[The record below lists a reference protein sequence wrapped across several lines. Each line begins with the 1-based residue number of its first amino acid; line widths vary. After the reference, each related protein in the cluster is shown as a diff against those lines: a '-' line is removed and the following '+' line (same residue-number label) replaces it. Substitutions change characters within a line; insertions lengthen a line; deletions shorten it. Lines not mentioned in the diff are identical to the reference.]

1 MEVQSPQSVQ
11 INFNNK
17 IITLHNVKIVKNPKI
32 ITIDATQYSNF
43 LKGSP
48 VKLSNGTTATTSPVK
63 LQLPTL
69 VSTKTI
75 VASPPNA
82 AFKTSS
88 IVLNR
93 TPVIT
98 MAPALTTNQVVQSM
112 QHSKNF
118 VHFKPSIKV
127 VSAAAASKSPV
138 KLQAFPVSHQQTVI
152 ISPPKTSSSFSR
164 PVTSQPKVEFK
175 QAPTISSSKTLIPPT
190 TPVNNKDAT
199 LPKVVTSQ
207 SQKNKTSPCTITPPA
222 AKRQRQKLEFN
233 CIFCEDIYDDS
244 DFLVEHMKLKH
255 PEKVKLPVEKS
266 VELQIKAEIKE
277 LPVVGKPKNEATIPA
292 IAEVSAKLESE
303 FEAENEVRDLLMDL
317 DDTQDTAMS
326 AQTRSDTPESPE
338 FEEHVP
344 VAAVKEEEPKRT
356 SQDQGESCSED
367 FDYENFEH
375 FSRMLEPICELSCED
390 DSNDGVQDEN
400 EAMRLYREAM
410 EVNYQQNGI
419 KKRGR
424 RKQRKPKPLSN
435 QLENTTSLN
444 GILAGLLENS
454 FLKVPPGPGR
464 GRRKEINEQ
473 ELELDRSNGVCLFSC
488 NKCDETFKYAGDL
501 AKHVR
506 SHTIS
511 SPYQCSI
518 CQRKFTHIGSLNT
531 HLRIHSGERPYKVNL
546 TFLSYLLLFN
556 AILF

>member
-48 VKLSNGTTATTSPVK
+48 VKLSNGTTTTTSPVK

-75 VASPPNA
+75 VASPVNA

-127 VSAAAASKSPV
+127 VSAAAASRSPV
-138 KLQAFPVSHQQTVI
+138 KLQAFPVNHQQTVI
-152 ISPPKTSSSFSR
+152 ISPPKTSSCFSR
-164 PVTSQPKVEFK
+164 PVASQTKVEFK
-175 QAPTISSSKTLIPPT
+175 QAPTIPSSKSLIPPT
-190 TPVNNKDAT
+190 TPVNNKDT
-199 LPKVVTSQ
+199 IVSKGIISQ

-233 CIFCEDIYDDS
+233 CIFCEDIYHDS
-244 DFLVEHMKLKH
+244 DLLVEHMKLKH
-255 PEKVKLPVEKS
+255 PEKVKLPLERS
-266 VELQIKAEIKE
+266 VEPQIKAEIKE
-277 LPVVGKPKNEATIPA
+277 IPVVGKPKIEPSIPA
-292 IAEVSAKLESE
+292 TEVSAKPDASE
-303 FEAENEVRDLLMDL
+303 CEVEAENEVRDLLMDL

-344 VAAVKEEEPKRT
+344 VSTVKEEEPKRI
-356 SQDQGESCSED
+356 SQDQSESCSED
-367 FDYENFEH
+367 FDYENYEH

-454 FLKVPPGPGR
+454 FLKVPPGPGIFR
-464 GRRKEINEQ
+464 N
-473 ELELDRSNGVCLFSC
+473 F
-488 NKCDETFKYAGDL
+488 F
-501 AKHVR
+501 
-506 SHTIS
+506 
-511 SPYQCSI
+511 
-518 CQRKFTHIGSLNT
+518 
-531 HLRIHSGERPYKVNL
+531 
-546 TFLSYLLLFN
+546 
-556 AILF
+556 